1 MSCTWKARNTM
12 LIEACCSGSKEF
24 YTGTLTRRN
33 ENKKILMKICRKK
46 YLMHM
51 HVEIM
56 KYQRLLVSHRAS
68 SELTTRL
75 IYDGKRE
82 RERDYQ
88 RKSKNERKQN

>member
-1 MSCTWKARNTM
+1 
-12 LIEACCSGSKEF
+12 
-24 YTGTLTRRN
+24 
-33 ENKKILMKICRKK
+33 
-46 YLMHM
+46 MHM

-82 RERDYQ
+82 RERGYQ
-88 RKSKNERKQN
+88 RKSKTERKQY